1 MFARVSIYG
10 IILAALLM
18 TACSQ
23 NETELKSVPEREPV
37 PISFSFTSTQDN
49 QATTRSE
56 FTDTKLRSTGFGVFA
71 TVEGSEIPNLMYNQQ
86 VTYTYLAD
94 DNYQIDGQ
102 AQNGYWS
109 YSPIKYWPMRDDNL
123 AQKVTFCAYSPYTEP
138 ADIVGATAGITSIS
152 NNSQAPYLIYK
163 RYTNPN
169 DSLNLL
175 WDCQTPMTPGTIKLK
190 MRHVLARVAVS
201 IKLDHAPAA
210 NTKVLVRRVTLTGN
224 IAESGK
230 LTLAGVV
237 ANFIGTSSTEITDGG
252 TEIPTID
259 GYSGTAKTP
268 GNVVLYLDKEYIW
281 TGSVWQAGVVPK
293 WENQDEKSITL
304 YIDCDPEAEES
315 TASWGILDNNIRYV
329 KDLPYS
335 WQPAGLNATDY
346 QNVITIGGHR
356 GFLYMIP
363 QDNLTLNCSVA
374 YTILSSDGTIET
386 GEKVHND
393 KVVASPLNGNN
404 TYNLQLRL
412 NL

>member
-10 IILAALLM
+10 IVIAALLM

-23 NETELKSVPEREPV
+23 NETELNTASQEPV
-37 PISFSFTSTQDN
+37 AISFSFTSTQDN

-56 FTDTKLRSTGFGVFA
+56 AENAQLRNTGFGVFA
-71 TVEGSEIPNLMYNQQ
+71 TVGTSEYPNLMYNQQ

-94 DNYQIDGQ
+94 DT
-102 AQNGYWS
+102 QNGYWS
-109 YSPIKYWPMRDDNL
+109 YSPTKYWPMKDDNL
-123 AQKVTFCAYSPYTEP
+123 AQKVTFCTYAPYTEP

-152 NNSQAPYLIYK
+152 TNTQAPYLTYT

-175 WDCQTPMTPGTIKLK
+175 WDCQTPAKPGTIKLN
-190 MRHVLARVAVS
+190 MRHALARLAVS

-210 NTKVLVRRVTLTGN
+210 NTKVLVRRVTLSGD

-230 LTLAGVV
+230 LNLAGVV
-237 ANFIGTSSTEITDGG
+237 ANFIGTSSTEITAGG
-252 TEIPTID
+252 KQNPTIE
-259 GYSGTAKTP
+259 GYSGTAKTV
-268 GNVVLYLDKEYIW
+268 GNVVLYSDKEYIW
-281 TGSVWQAGVVPK
+281 TGSAWQAGVVPK

-304 YIDCDPEAEES
+304 YIDCDPETN
-315 TASWGILDNNIRYV
+315 TASWGTINNDIRYV

-335 WQPAGLNATDY
+335 WQPAGLNTTDY

-363 QDNLTLNCSVA
+363 QGNLTLNCSVL
-374 YTILSSDGTIET
+374 YTIMSSDGTITE
-386 GEKVHND
+386 GEKVHNG